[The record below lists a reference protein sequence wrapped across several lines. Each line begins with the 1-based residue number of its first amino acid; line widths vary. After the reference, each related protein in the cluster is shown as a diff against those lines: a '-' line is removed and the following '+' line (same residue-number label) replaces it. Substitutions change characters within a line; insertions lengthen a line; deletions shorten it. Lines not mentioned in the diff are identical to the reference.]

1 MRLILDT
8 NVFISGIFFSGPP
21 YEILNA
27 WRHRKVD
34 LVISPDILDEYRRV
48 AEQLAKRYPGVN
60 LEPFLDLLAIKA
72 RIVEA
77 PPLDESVCS
86 DPDDDKFI
94 ACALASRTKLICSGD
109 KALLRASGY
118 RGITILRPKDFVDS
132 YLKAKSQQGHSVG
145 GV

>member
-1 MRLILDT
+1 MRFIVDT
-8 NVFISGIFFSGPP
+8 NVFISGVFFSGTP

-27 WRHRKVD
+27 WRHRKLD
-34 LVISPDILDEYRRV
+34 LVISPDILGEYRRV
-48 AEQLAKRYPGVN
+48 GEQLAKRYPDVD
-60 LEPFLDLLAIKA
+60 LEPFLELLAIKA

-109 KALLRASGY
+109 KALPRASGY
-118 RGITILRPKDFVDS
+118 RGITILRPKDFS
-132 YLKAKSQQGHSVG
+132 YIYLIQKR
-145 GV
+145 

>member
-1 MRLILDT
+1 MKLVLDT
-8 NVFISGIFFSGPP
+8 NVFISGVFFSGPP

-34 LVISPDILDEYRRV
+34 LIISPDILDEYRRV
-48 AEQLAKRYPGVN
+48 GEQLAKRYPGID
-60 LEPFLDLLAIKA
+60 LDPFLELLATKA
-72 RIVEA
+72 RIFES
-77 PPLDESVCS
+77 PPLDESICS

-132 YLKAKSQQGHSVG
+132 YLKAKR
-145 GV
+145 

>member
-8 NVFISGIFFSGPP
+8 NVFISGVFFSGPP

-27 WRHRKVD
+27 WRHRKMD

-48 AEQLAKRYPGVN
+48 GEQLAKRYPGVD
-60 LEPFLDLLAIKA
+60 LEPFLELLAIKA
-72 RIVEA
+72 RIVESS
-77 PPLDESVCS
+77 LLVESVCS

-109 KALLRASGY
+109 KALLKASGY
-118 RGITILRPKDFVDS
+118 RGIKILKPKEFLET
-132 YLKAKSQQGHSVG
+132 YLKQKR
-145 GV
+145 

>member
-1 MRLILDT
+1 MRLVVDT

-27 WRHRKVD
+27 WRHRKVE

-48 AEQLAKRYPGVN
+48 AEKLSKQYPGVDLGSV
-60 LEPFLDLLAIKA
+60 LELLAIKA
-72 RIVEA
+72 QIVEA
-77 PPLDESVCS
+77 PPLDEGVCS

-94 ACALASRTKLICSGD
+94 SCALASRTKLICSGD

-118 RGITILRPKDFVDS
+118 RGITILRPKDFVDT
-132 YLKAKSQQGHSVG
+132 YLKKKR
-145 GV
+145 

>member
-1 MRLILDT
+1 MRLVVDT
-8 NVFISGIFFSGPP
+8 NVFISGVFFSGPP

-48 AEQLAKRYPGVN
+48 GEQLAKRYPGVD
-60 LEPFLDLLAIKA
+60 LEPFLELLAIKA
-72 RIVEA
+72 RIIET

-109 KALLRASGY
+109 KALLRSSGY

-132 YLKAKSQQGHSVG
+132 YLKAKR
-145 GV
+145 

>member
-8 NVFISGIFFSGPP
+8 NVFISGVFFSGPP

-27 WRHRKVD
+27 WRHRKMD

-48 AEQLAKRYPGVN
+48 GEQLAKRYPGVD
-60 LEPFLDLLAIKA
+60 LEPFLELLAIKT
-72 RIVEA
+72 RIVESS
-77 PPLDESVCS
+77 PLVESVCS

-109 KALLRASGY
+109 KALLKASGY
-118 RGITILRPKDFVDS
+118 RGIKILKPKEFLET
-132 YLKAKSQQGHSVG
+132 YLKQKR
-145 GV
+145 

>member
-1 MRLILDT
+1 MRLVVDT

-27 WRHRKVD
+27 WRYRKVE

-48 AEQLAKRYPGVN
+48 GEQLTKRHPGVD
-60 LEPFLDLLAIKA
+60 LEPFLELLAIKA

-77 PPLDESVCS
+77 PPLYESICS

-118 RGITILRPKDFVDS
+118 RGITILRPKDFVDT
-132 YLKAKSQQGHSVG
+132 YLEGKR
-145 GV
+145 

>member
-1 MRLILDT
+1 MRLVLDT
-8 NVFISGIFFSGPP
+8 NVFVSGVFFSGPP

-48 AEQLAKRYPGVN
+48 GEQLAKRYQGVD
-60 LEPFLDLLAIKA
+60 LEPFLELLAIKA
-72 RIVEA
+72 RVVEA
-77 PPLDESVCS
+77 LSLDESVCL

-109 KALLRASGY
+109 KALPRVSGY

-132 YLKAKSQQGHSVG
+132 YLKPKR
-145 GV
+145 

>member
-1 MRLILDT
+1 MRLVVDT

-21 YEILNA
+21 YDILSA
-27 WRHRKVD
+27 WRHRKVEI
-34 LVISPDILDEYRRV
+34 VISPDILNEYRRV
-48 AEQLAKRYPGVN
+48 GDKLAKRYPGVE
-60 LEPFLDLLAIKA
+60 LGPFLELLAIKA

-77 PPLDESVCS
+77 PPLDEKVCS

-118 RGITILRPKDFVDS
+118 RGITILRPKDFVDT
-132 YLKAKSQQGHSVG
+132 YLKKKR
-145 GV
+145 

>member
-1 MRLILDT
+1 MRLVLDT
-8 NVFISGIFFSGPP
+8 NVFISGVFFSGPP

-27 WRHRKVD
+27 WRHGKVD

-48 AEQLAKRYPGVN
+48 GEQLAKRYTGVD
-60 LEPFLDLLAIKA
+60 LEPFLELLAIKA
-72 RIVEA
+72 RIVE
-77 PPLDESVCS
+77 PSPLAESVCS

-94 ACALASRTKLICSGD
+94 ACALTSRTKLICSGD

-132 YLKAKSQQGHSVG
+132 YLKAKR
-145 GV
+145 

>member
-1 MRLILDT
+1 MRLVLDT
-8 NVFISGIFFSGPP
+8 NVFISGVFFSGPP
-21 YEILNA
+21 YAILNA

-48 AEQLAKRYPGVN
+48 GEQLTKRYPGVD
-60 LEPFLDLLAIKA
+60 LEPFLELLAIKA
-72 RIVEA
+72 RLVES

-94 ACALASRTKLICSGD
+94 ACALASKTKLTCSGD

-118 RGITILRPKDFVDS
+118 QGITIMRPKDFVDS
-132 YLKAKSQQGHSVG
+132 YVKAKR
-145 GV
+145 

>member
-1 MRLILDT
+1 MRLVLDT
-8 NVFISGIFFSGPP
+8 NVFLSGVFFSGPP

-48 AEQLAKRYPGVN
+48 GERLAKRYSGVD
-60 LEPFLDLLAIKA
+60 LEPFLELLAIKA
-72 RIVEA
+72 RIVEV

-132 YLKAKSQQGHSVG
+132 YLKAKR
-145 GV
+145 